1 MGPRSQRRS
10 GTLRIAPWAM
20 RGPVSGGGLR
30 RLRRD
35 PLGHFLL
42 LGALLFAA
50 YALLGGGRSRTDAAN
65 PVVIGAGEVRWL
77 TETWSRQWRREPTQ
91 EELRDLVNGLVR
103 EELLA
108 RAARDMRL
116 DEDDVIVRRRLAQK
130 LEFVLRDTAADGEPT
145 DGELERLLA
154 EHPERFRVEA
164 RRSFTQVLFSAS
176 RADPR
181 GDAAHALRRLSGS
194 RRRSPERWG
203 DPQLLPESLRDADE
217 PSVAAAF
224 GPAFA
229 REVFLLDVGS
239 WSGPVASGY
248 GQHLVRVDTATA
260 ARQRGLP
267 EARAEV
273 LELWRTVKAAE
284 REARTLAELRERY
297 GVVLDEGVRRMIEPS
312 RIVPASWTGQP

>member
-1 MGPRSQRRS
+1 
-10 GTLRIAPWAM
+10 M
-20 RGPVSGGGLR
+20 RGPVPGAGLR
-30 RLRRD
+30 RLLRD

-50 YALLGGGRSRTDAAN
+50 FGLVRGGSVWTDPAR
-65 PVVIGAGEVRWL
+65 PIVIGTGEVRWL
-77 TETWSRQWRREPTQ
+77 TETWSRQWRREPTP
-91 EELRDLVNGLVR
+91 EELRDLVTGLVR

-108 RAARDMRL
+108 RAAREMRL

-130 LEFVLRDTAADGEPT
+130 LEFVLRDSTADGEPT
-145 DGELERLLA
+145 DAELERLLA

-176 RADPR
+176 RVDPR

-194 RRRSPERWG
+194 RPSSAERWG
-203 DPQLLPESLRDADE
+203 DPQLFPESLRDADE
-217 PSVAAAF
+217 QSVSAAF

-229 REVFLLDVGS
+229 REVFLLDAGS
-239 WSGPVASGY
+239 WSGPIASSY
-248 GQHLVRVDTATA
+248 GQHLVRVDAATA
-260 ARQRGLP
+260 ARQRTLP

-297 GVVLDEGVRRMIEPS
+297 GVVLDEGVRRMIDPS
-312 RIVPASWTGQP
+312 RVVPATWNGQP

>member
-1 MGPRSQRRS
+1 
-10 GTLRIAPWAM
+10 M
-20 RGPVSGGGLR
+20 RGPVPGAGLW
-30 RLRRD
+30 RLLRD

-50 YALLGGGRSRTDAAN
+50 FGLVRGGGVWTDPAR
-65 PVVIGAGEVRWL
+65 PIVIGTGEVRWL
-77 TETWSRQWRREPTQ
+77 TETWSRQWRREPTP
-91 EELRDLVNGLVR
+91 EELRDLVTGLVR

-108 RAARDMRL
+108 RAAREMRL

-130 LEFVLRDTAADGEPT
+130 LEFVLRDSTADGEPT
-145 DGELERLLA
+145 DAELERLLA

-176 RADPR
+176 RVDPR
-181 GDAAHALRRLSGS
+181 RDAAHMLRRLSGTRPPS
-194 RRRSPERWG
+194 AERWG
-203 DPQLLPESLRDADE
+203 DPQLFPESLRDADE
-217 PSVAAAF
+217 QSVSAAF

-239 WSGPVASGY
+239 WSGPISSGY
-248 GQHLVRVDTATA
+248 GQHLVRVDAATT
-260 ARQRGLP
+260 ARQRSLP

-297 GVVLDEGVRRMIEPS
+297 GVVLDEGVRRMIDPS
-312 RIVPASWTGQP
+312 RIVPASWNGQP

>member
-1 MGPRSQRRS
+1 
-10 GTLRIAPWAM
+10 M
-20 RGPVSGGGLR
+20 RGPAPGGGLR
-30 RLRRD
+30 RLLRD

-50 YALLGGGRSRTDAAN
+50 YALLGGRSARTDAAS
-65 PVVIGAGEVRWL
+65 PIVIGTGEVRWL
-77 TETWSRQWRREPTQ
+77 TETWSRQWRREPTP
-91 EELRDLVNGLVR
+91 EELRDLVTGLVR

-108 RAARDMRL
+108 RAAREMRL
-116 DEDDVIVRRRLAQK
+116 DQDDVIVRRRLAQK

-145 DGELERLLA
+145 EAELERLLA

-164 RRSFTQVLFSAS
+164 RRSFTQVLFSSGS

-181 GDAAHALRRLSGS
+181 GDAAHALRRLRGS
-194 RRRSPERWG
+194 RDASAERWG

-217 PSVAAAF
+217 QGVAAAF

-239 WSGPVASGY
+239 WSGPVASSY
-248 GQHLVRVDTATA
+248 GQHLVRVGAATA

-297 GVVLDEGVRRMIEPS
+297 GVVLDEGVRRMIGPS
-312 RIVPASWTGQP
+312 RIVPAAWTGQP

>member
-1 MGPRSQRRS
+1 
-10 GTLRIAPWAM
+10 
-20 RGPVSGGGLR
+20 
-30 RLRRD
+30 LRRD

-145 DGELERLLA
+145 DAELERLLA

-203 DPQLLPESLRDADE
+203 DPQLLPESL
-217 PSVAAAF
+217 
-224 GPAFA
+224 
-229 REVFLLDVGS
+229 
-239 WSGPVASGY
+239 
-248 GQHLVRVDTATA
+248 DTATA

-312 RIVPASWTGQP
+312 RIVPATWTGQP

>member
-1 MGPRSQRRS
+1 MVERAEGTTGPSRPRCSGGWAPPARKPSDSWHARSPRASTLEGAVTPALDSLAREVCRH
-10 GTLRIAPWAM
+10 GTKVPATVRATSHSSVGHG
-20 RGPVSGGGLR
+20 GPVSGGGLR

-145 DGELERLLA
+145 DAELEGLLA

-164 RRSFTQVLFSAS
+164 RRSFSQVLFSAS

-181 GDAAHALRRLSGS
+181 ADAAHALRQLTAS
-194 RRRSPERWG
+194 RSPAAKRWG

-217 PSVAAAF
+217 QSVVAAF

-229 REVFLLDVGS
+229 RE
-239 WSGPVASGY
+239 
-248 GQHLVRVDTATA
+248 
-260 ARQRGLP
+260 
-267 EARAEV
+267 
-273 LELWRTVKAAE
+273 
-284 REARTLAELRERY
+284 
-297 GVVLDEGVRRMIEPS
+297 
-312 RIVPASWTGQP
+312 